1 MSINSCSIDAQSI
14 DALCGSR
21 RALIIQGLRGLLPQP
36 STGKPHQQHVNPN
49 YKGDFRIFRREPEVE
64 EVVESFEQPWIEVTI
79 EMHGQTF
86 TQSMERGPD
95 VVPMINVSSLT
106 LSEPIDLNTDQ
117 VNISDL
123 TFRIL

>member
-1 MSINSCSIDAQSI
+1 M
-14 DALCGSR
+14 R
-21 RALIIQGLRGLLPQP
+21 LPQP

-49 YKGDFRIFRREPEVE
+49 YKGDFRIFRREPDVE

-95 VVPMINVSSLT
+95 MVPMINVSGLT
-106 LSEPIDLNTDQ
+106 VSEPVVDSSDEA
-117 VNISDL
+117 VNITDL
-123 TFRIL
+123 SFRIL